1 MRPVV
6 SFQTREDKF
15 YSRIINDLKD
25 KLNLVSTENI
35 QIRDQF
41 QKLQNDL
48 EKLFK
53 DRGAPRVNPGSA
65 DDDVTSSIHLPF
77 NLSRESIE
85 KRSKEICQNLVKMF
99 EKIDKKLE
107 KFDSD
112 LSGGE
117 ASNPN
122 LGESEAEA
130 RLKNQLDL
138 AKKEIEMLEEKLECS
153 RAEVAKSDLKKRTIL
168 TEDFVLKA
176 VRPVAED
183 CGAPSWA
190 LGRPN
195 VTPGSSLA
203 RRSG

>member
-195 VTPGSSLA
+195 VTPASSLA

>member
-1 MRPVV
+1 M
-6 SFQTREDKF
+6 
-15 YSRIINDLKD
+15 
-25 KLNLVSTENI
+25 
-35 QIRDQF
+35 
-41 QKLQNDL
+41 
-48 EKLFK
+48 FK

-130 RLKNQLDL
+130 KLNNQLDL
-138 AKKEIEMLEEKLECS
+138 AKKEIEMLERLEKEILLSGNMEYFFFVS
-153 RAEVAKSDLKKRTIL
+153 FSFFYTRTMC
-168 TEDFVLKA
+168 K
-176 VRPVAED
+176 
-183 CGAPSWA
+183 
-190 LGRPN
+190 
-195 VTPGSSLA
+195 
-203 RRSG
+203 